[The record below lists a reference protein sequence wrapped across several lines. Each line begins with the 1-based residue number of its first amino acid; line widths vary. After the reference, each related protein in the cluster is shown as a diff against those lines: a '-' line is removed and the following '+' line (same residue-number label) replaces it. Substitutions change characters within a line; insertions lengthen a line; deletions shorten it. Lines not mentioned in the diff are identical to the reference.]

1 MSIQLS
7 TEQQYALQQFSEGKN
22 LFITG
27 PGGTGKTKLIH
38 HLVEN
43 AKTAGKP
50 YQVCAMTGC
59 AAILLNCNARTIHS
73 WSGIKTARGPVD
85 AVVAAVLR
93 NKRTVSTWRKIKILI
108 IDEVSM
114 MSEKIF
120 NILNEIGK
128 KSRRSILP
136 FGGIQIVFTGDF
148 YQLPPVPTAGEPST
162 EKFCFESVDWLNV
175 FPLKNHIQL
184 VTMFRQTDPLY
195 IDILQQIRVGELT
208 EENKKILQGYVKREY
223 DPAKHNDCILTKL
236 FPIRSKADY
245 VNQAQFAKIV
255 EEEYTFECIKR
266 TDCSTYIENN
276 IPLSLESMMKCT
288 ALEQKDIDFELETL
302 LSNTGCNESIALKKG
317 CAVMCTVNIDMES
330 GICNGSQGTIIG
342 WTTGSGSGP
351 SPGPGLGEALPI
363 VKFSNGQVRTIQ
375 RHYWQSEE
383 YPTIAIGQIPLT
395 LAWALTIHKIQGAT
409 MSMAEIDIGQAVFEY
424 GQTYVALSRIQT
436 LEGLYLSAFH
446 AHRIRANPKVTEFYK
461 NIPNIE
467 KRDMEKKIVRD
478 MEKKIV
484 LDFEKYTYS
493 DPDKEKTEIV
503 DSTIKKIIL

>member
-1 MSIQLS
+1 MTMQLS

-59 AAILLNCNARTIHS
+59 AAILLSCNARTIHS
-73 WSGIKTARGPVD
+73 WSGIKTARGPEET
-85 AVVAAVLR
+85 VVAAVLR
-93 NKRTVSTWRKIKILI
+93 NKRTVAIWRKIKILI

-136 FGGIQIVFTGDF
+136 FGGIQVVFTGDF
-148 YQLPPVPTAGEPST
+148 YQLPPVPTAGEPFT
-162 EKFCFESVDWLNV
+162 ERFCFESVDWLNV

-223 DPAKHNDCILTKL
+223 DTVQHNDCTLTKL

-245 VNQAQFAKIV
+245 VNQAQFAKI
-255 EEEYTFECIKR
+255 EEKEYTFECIKK

-276 IPLSLESMMKCT
+276 IPLSLETMIKCR

-302 LSNTGCNESIALKKG
+302 LSNTGCNESISLKKG

-342 WTTGSGSGP
+342 LTTTGSG
-351 SPGPGLGEALPI
+351 PGPGLGLGEALPI

-436 LEGLYLSAFH
+436 LDGLYLSAFH
-446 AHRIRANPKVTEFYK
+446 AHRIRANPKVTEFYR
-461 NIPNIE
+461 NIPKFE
-467 KRDMEKKIVRD
+467 KRDMEKKIV
-478 MEKKIV
+478 I
-484 LDFEKYTYS
+484 DFEKYTYS
-493 DPDKEKTEIV
+493 EPEKEKTEMV
-503 DSTIKKIIL
+503 DSTIKKIRL

>member
-1 MSIQLS
+1 MTMQLS

-59 AAILLNCNARTIHS
+59 AAILLSCNARTIHS
-73 WSGIKTARGPVD
+73 WSGIKTARGPEET
-85 AVVAAVLR
+85 VVTAVLR
-93 NKRTVSTWRKIKILI
+93 NKRTVAIWRKIKILI

-128 KSRRSILP
+128 KSRKSILP
-136 FGGIQIVFTGDF
+136 FGGIQVVFTGDF
-148 YQLPPVPTAGEPST
+148 YQLPPVPTAGEPCT
-162 EKFCFESVDWLNV
+162 ERFCFESVDWLNV

-223 DPAKHNDCILTKL
+223 DPVQHNDCILTKL

-245 VNQAQFAKIV
+245 VNQAQFAKI
-255 EEEYTFECIKR
+255 EEQEYTFECIKK

-276 IPLSLESMMKCT
+276 IPLSLETMIKCR
-288 ALEQKDIDFELETL
+288 ALEQKDIEFELETL
-302 LSNTGCNESIALKKG
+302 LSNTGCNESISLKKG

-342 WTTGSGSGP
+342 LTTTCSGT
-351 SPGPGLGEALPI
+351 GEALPI

-436 LEGLYLSAFH
+436 LDGLYLSAFH
-446 AHRIRANPKVTEFYK
+446 AHRIRANPKVTEFYR
-461 NIPNIE
+461 NIPKME
-467 KRDMEKKIVRD
+467 KRDT
-478 MEKKIV
+478 EKKIV
-484 LDFEKYTYS
+484 LDFEKYTYTE
-493 DPDKEKTEIV
+493 PDKEKTEMV
-503 DSTIKKIIL
+503 DSTIKKIRL

>member
-1 MSIQLS
+1 MTMQLS

-59 AAILLNCNARTIHS
+59 AAILLSCNARTIHS
-73 WSGIKTARGPVD
+73 WSGIKTARGPEET
-85 AVVAAVLR
+85 VVAAVLR
-93 NKRTVSTWRKIKILI
+93 NKRTVAIWRKIKILI

-136 FGGIQIVFTGDF
+136 FGGIQVVFTGDF
-148 YQLPPVPTAGEPST
+148 YQLPPVPTAGEPFT
-162 EKFCFESVDWLNV
+162 ERFCFESVDWLNV

-223 DPAKHNDCILTKL
+223 DPVQHNDCILTKL

-245 VNQAQFAKIV
+245 VNQAQFAKI
-255 EEEYTFECIKR
+255 EEKEYTFDCIKK

-276 IPLSLESMMKCT
+276 IPLSLETMIKCR

-302 LSNTGCNESIALKKG
+302 LSNTGCNESISLKKG

-342 WTTGSGSGP
+342 LTTTGSG
-351 SPGPGLGEALPI
+351 PGPGEALPI

-446 AHRIRANPKVTEFYK
+446 AHRIRANPKVTEFYR
-461 NIPNIE
+461 NIPKFE
-467 KRDMEKKIVRD
+467 KRDMEKKIV
-478 MEKKIV
+478 I
-484 LDFEKYTYS
+484 DFEKYTYTE
-493 DPDKEKTEIV
+493 PEKEKTEMV
-503 DSTIKKIIL
+503 DSTIKKIRL

>member
-1 MSIQLS
+1 MTMQLS

-59 AAILLNCNARTIHS
+59 AAILLSCNARTIHS
-73 WSGIKTARGPVD
+73 WSGIKTARGPEET
-85 AVVAAVLR
+85 VVAAVLR
-93 NKRTVSTWRKIKILI
+93 NKRTVAIWRKIKILI

-136 FGGIQIVFTGDF
+136 FGGIQVVFTGDF
-148 YQLPPVPTAGEPST
+148 YQLPPVPTAGEPCT
-162 EKFCFESVDWLNV
+162 ERFCFESVDWHNV

-223 DPAKHNDCILTKL
+223 DPVQHNDCILTKL

-245 VNQAQFAKIV
+245 VNQAQFAKI
-255 EEEYTFECIKR
+255 EEKEYTFDCIKK

-276 IPLSLESMMKCT
+276 IPLSLETMIKCR

-302 LSNTGCNESIALKKG
+302 LSNTGCNESISLKKG

-342 WTTGSGSGP
+342 LTTTGSG
-351 SPGPGLGEALPI
+351 PGPGLGIGEALPI

-436 LEGLYLSAFH
+436 LDGLYLSAFH
-446 AHRIRANPKVTEFYK
+446 AHRIRANPKVTEFYR
-461 NIPNIE
+461 NIPKFE
-467 KRDMEKKIVRD
+467 KRD

-484 LDFEKYTYS
+484 LDFEKYTYTE
-493 DPDKEKTEIV
+493 PEKEKTEMV
-503 DSTIKKIIL
+503 DSTIKKIRL

>member
-59 AAILLNCNARTIHS
+59 AAILLSCNARTIHS

-93 NKRTVSTWRKIKILI
+93 NKRTVATWRKIKILI

-148 YQLPPVPTAGEPST
+148 YQLPPVPTAGEPAT
-162 EKFCFESVDWLNV
+162 EKFCFESVDWPTV

-245 VNQAQFAKIV
+245 VNQAQFAKIA
-255 EEEYTFECIKR
+255 EEEYTFECIKK

-276 IPLSLESMMKCT
+276 IPLSLEAMMKCR

-342 WTTGSGSGP
+342 VTTSPG
-351 SPGPGLGEALPI
+351 PGPGLGEALPI

-467 KRDMEKKIVRD
+467 KRDV
-478 MEKKIV
+478 EKKIV
-484 LDFEKYTYS
+484 LDFEKYTYTE
-493 DPDKEKTEIV
+493 PEKQIV

>member
-1 MSIQLS
+1 MSMQLS
-7 TEQQYALQQFSEGKN
+7 IEQQYALQQFSEGKN
-22 LFITG
+22 LFVTG

-38 HLVEN
+38 HLVEH
-43 AKTAGKP
+43 AKSVGKA

-73 WSGIKTARGPVD
+73 WSGIKMARGPVEM
-85 AVVAAVLR
+85 VVASVLR
-93 NKRTVSTWRKIKILI
+93 NKRIVATWRKIKILI

-128 KSRRSILP
+128 KSRRSSSP
-136 FGGIQIVFTGDF
+136 FGGIQVVFTGDF
-148 YQLPPVPTAGEPST
+148 YQLPPVPSPGEPAT
-162 EKFCFESVDWLNV
+162 EKFCFESVDWSTV
-175 FPLKNHIQL
+175 FPLTSHIQL

-195 IDILQQIRVGELT
+195 IEILQQIRVGELT
-208 EENKKILQGYVKREY
+208 EENKQILQGYVKREY
-223 DPAKHNDCILTKL
+223 DPVQHNDCILTKL

-245 VNQAQFAKIV
+245 VNQAQFAKI
-255 EEEYTFECIKR
+255 EEKEYTFECIKK

-276 IPLSLESMMKCT
+276 IPLSLETMMKCR
-288 ALEQKDIDFELETL
+288 ALEQKDLEFELETL
-302 LSNTGCNESIALKKG
+302 LSNTGCNQSISLKKG
-317 CAVMCTVNIDMES
+317 CAVMCTVNIEMES

-342 WTTGSGSGP
+342 LTSAGSGLGQGP
-351 SPGPGLGEALPI
+351 GEALPI

-424 GQTYVALSRIQT
+424 GQTYVALSRIQS
-436 LEGLYLSAFH
+436 LDGLYLSAFH

-461 NIPNIE
+461 NIPKIE
-467 KRDMEKKIVRD
+467 MKVRD
-478 MEKKIV
+478 SLHMDKKIV
-484 LDFEKYTYS
+484 LDFEKYTYIEKDVVV
-493 DPDKEKTEIV
+493 DP
-503 DSTIKKIIL
+503 TIKKIRL

>member
-1 MSIQLS
+1 MSMQLS

-59 AAILLNCNARTIHS
+59 AAILLSCNARTIHS

-93 NKRTVSTWRKIKILI
+93 NKRTVATWRKIKILI

-148 YQLPPVPTAGEPST
+148 YQLPPVPTAGEPAT
-162 EKFCFESVDWLNV
+162 EKFCFESVDWPSV

-245 VNQAQFAKIV
+245 VNQAQFAKIA
-255 EEEYTFECIKR
+255 EEEYTFECIKK

-276 IPLSLESMMKCT
+276 IPLSLEAMMKCR

-342 WTTGSGSGP
+342 VTTGS
-351 SPGPGLGEALPI
+351 GPGLGEALPI

-467 KRDMEKKIVRD
+467 KRDVEKKT
-478 MEKKIV
+478 V
-484 LDFEKYTYS
+484 LDFEKYTYTE
-493 DPDKEKTEIV
+493 PEKQIV

>member
-1 MSIQLS
+1 MTMQLS

-59 AAILLNCNARTIHS
+59 AAILLSCNARTIHS
-73 WSGIKTARGPVD
+73 WSGIKTARGPEET
-85 AVVAAVLR
+85 VVAAVLR
-93 NKRTVSTWRKIKILI
+93 NKRTVAIWRKIKILI

-136 FGGIQIVFTGDF
+136 FGGIQVVFTGDF
-148 YQLPPVPTAGEPST
+148 YQLPPVPTAGEPFT
-162 EKFCFESVDWLNV
+162 ERFCFESVDWLNV

-223 DPAKHNDCILTKL
+223 DPVQHNDCILTKL

-245 VNQAQFAKIV
+245 VNQAQFAKI
-255 EEEYTFECIKR
+255 EEKEYTFDCIKK

-276 IPLSLESMMKCT
+276 IPLSLETMIKCR

-302 LSNTGCNESIALKKG
+302 LSNTGCNESISLKKG

-342 WTTGSGSGP
+342 LTTTGSGL
-351 SPGPGLGEALPI
+351 GPGHGLGQGPGEALPI

-446 AHRIRANPKVTEFYK
+446 AHRIRANPKVTEFYR
-461 NIPNIE
+461 NIPKFE
-467 KRDMEKKIVRD
+467 KRDMEKKIV
-478 MEKKIV
+478 I
-484 LDFEKYTYS
+484 DFEKYTYTE
-493 DPDKEKTEIV
+493 PEKEKTEMV
-503 DSTIKKIIL
+503 DSTIKKIRL

>member
-1 MSIQLS
+1 MQLS

-59 AAILLNCNARTIHS
+59 AAILLSCNARTIHS

-93 NKRTVSTWRKIKILI
+93 NKRTVATWRKIKILI

-148 YQLPPVPTAGEPST
+148 YQLPPVPTAGEPAT
-162 EKFCFESVDWLNV
+162 EKFCFESVDWPSV

-245 VNQAQFAKIV
+245 VNQAQFAKIA
-255 EEEYTFECIKR
+255 EEEYTFECIKK

-276 IPLSLESMMKCT
+276 IPLSLEAMMKCR

-342 WTTGSGSGP
+342 VTTGS
-351 SPGPGLGEALPI
+351 GPGLGEALPI

-467 KRDMEKKIVRD
+467 KRDVEKKT
-478 MEKKIV
+478 V
-484 LDFEKYTYS
+484 LDFEKYTYTE
-493 DPDKEKTEIV
+493 PEKQIV

>member
-1 MSIQLS
+1 MTMQLS

-59 AAILLNCNARTIHS
+59 AAILLSCNARTIHS
-73 WSGIKTARGPVD
+73 WSGIKTARGPEET
-85 AVVAAVLR
+85 VVAAVLR
-93 NKRTVSTWRKIKILI
+93 NKRTVAIWRKIKILI

-136 FGGIQIVFTGDF
+136 FGGIQVVFTGDF
-148 YQLPPVPTAGEPST
+148 YQLPPVPTAGEPFT
-162 EKFCFESVDWLNV
+162 ERFCFESVDWLNV

-223 DPAKHNDCILTKL
+223 DPVQHNDCILTKL

-245 VNQAQFAKIV
+245 VNQAQFAKI
-255 EEEYTFECIKR
+255 EEKEYTFECIKK

-276 IPLSLESMMKCT
+276 IPLSLETMIKCR

-302 LSNTGCNESIALKKG
+302 LSNTGCNEFISLKKG

-342 WTTGSGSGP
+342 LTTTGSG
-351 SPGPGLGEALPI
+351 PGPGQGLGQGLGEALPI

-446 AHRIRANPKVTEFYK
+446 AHRIRANPKVTEFYR
-461 NIPNIE
+461 NIPKFE
-467 KRDMEKKIVRD
+467 KRDMEKKIV
-478 MEKKIV
+478 I
-484 LDFEKYTYS
+484 DFEKYTYTE
-493 DPDKEKTEIV
+493 PEKEKTEMV
-503 DSTIKKIIL
+503 DSTIKKIRL

>member
-1 MSIQLS
+1 MTMQLS

-59 AAILLNCNARTIHS
+59 AAILLSCNARTIHS
-73 WSGIKTARGPVD
+73 WSGIKTARGPEET
-85 AVVAAVLR
+85 VVAAVLR
-93 NKRTVSTWRKIKILI
+93 NKRTVAIWRKIKILI

-136 FGGIQIVFTGDF
+136 FGGIQVVFTGDF
-148 YQLPPVPTAGEPST
+148 YQLPPVPTAGEPFT
-162 EKFCFESVDWLNV
+162 ERFCFESVDWLNV

-223 DPAKHNDCILTKL
+223 DPVQHNDCILTKL

-245 VNQAQFAKIV
+245 VNQAQFAKI
-255 EEEYTFECIKR
+255 EEKEYTFDCIKK

-276 IPLSLESMMKCT
+276 IPLSLETMIKCR

-302 LSNTGCNESIALKKG
+302 LSNTGCNESISLKKG

-342 WTTGSGSGP
+342 LTTTGSGLGP
-351 SPGPGLGEALPI
+351 GEALPI

-446 AHRIRANPKVTEFYK
+446 AHRIRANPKVTEFYR
-461 NIPNIE
+461 NIPKFE
-467 KRDMEKKIVRD
+467 KRD

-484 LDFEKYTYS
+484 LDFEKYTYTE
-493 DPDKEKTEIV
+493 PEKEKTEMV
-503 DSTIKKIIL
+503 DSTIKKIRL

>member
-1 MSIQLS
+1 MTMQLS

-59 AAILLNCNARTIHS
+59 AAILLSCNARTIHS
-73 WSGIKTARGPVD
+73 WSGIKTARGPEET
-85 AVVAAVLR
+85 VVAAVLR
-93 NKRTVSTWRKIKILI
+93 NKRTVAIWRKIKILI
-108 IDEVSM
+108 VDEVSM

-128 KSRRSILP
+128 KSRKSILP
-136 FGGIQIVFTGDF
+136 FGGIQVVFTGDF
-148 YQLPPVPTAGEPST
+148 YQLPPVPTAGEPTT
-162 EKFCFESVDWLNV
+162 EKFCFESVNWHNV

-223 DPAKHNDCILTKL
+223 DPAQHNDCILTKL

-245 VNQAQFAKIV
+245 VNQAQFAKI
-255 EEEYTFECIKR
+255 EEQEYTFECIKKM
-266 TDCSTYIENN
+266 DCSTYIENN
-276 IPLSLESMMKCT
+276 IPLSLETMIKCR
-288 ALEQKDIDFELETL
+288 ALEQKDIEFELETL
-302 LSNTGCNESIALKKG
+302 LSNTGCNESISIKKG

-342 WTTGSGSGP
+342 VTTTGSGTGT
-351 SPGPGLGEALPI
+351 GEALPI

-436 LEGLYLSAFH
+436 LDGLYLSAFH

-461 NIPNIE
+461 NIPKME
-467 KRDMEKKIVRD
+467 KRDT
-478 MEKKIV
+478 EKKIV
-484 LDFEKYTYS
+484 LDFEKYTYTE
-493 DPDKEKTEIV
+493 PEKEKTEMV
-503 DSTIKKIIL
+503 DSTIKKIRL

>member
-1 MSIQLS
+1 MQLS

-59 AAILLNCNARTIHS
+59 AAILLSCNARTIHS
-73 WSGIKTARGPVD
+73 WSGIKTARGPEET
-85 AVVAAVLR
+85 VVAAVLR
-93 NKRTVSTWRKIKILI
+93 NKRTVAIWRKIKILI
-108 IDEVSM
+108 VDEVSM

-128 KSRRSILP
+128 KSRKSILP
-136 FGGIQIVFTGDF
+136 FGGIQVVFTGDF
-148 YQLPPVPTAGEPST
+148 YQLPPVPAAGEPTT
-162 EKFCFESVDWLNV
+162 EKFCFESVNWHNV

-223 DPAKHNDCILTKL
+223 DPAQHNDCILTKL

-245 VNQAQFAKIV
+245 VNQAQFAKI
-255 EEEYTFECIKR
+255 EEQEYTFECIKK

-276 IPLSLESMMKCT
+276 IPLSLETMIKCR
-288 ALEQKDIDFELETL
+288 ALEQKDIEFELETL
-302 LSNTGCNESIALKKG
+302 LSNTGCNESISLKKG

-342 WTTGSGSGP
+342 VTTTGSGTGP
-351 SPGPGLGEALPI
+351 GEALPI

-436 LEGLYLSAFH
+436 LDGLYLSAFH
-446 AHRIRANPKVTEFYK
+446 AHRIRANPKVTEFYR
-461 NIPNIE
+461 NIPNFE
-467 KRDMEKKIVRD
+467 KRDMD
-478 MEKKIV
+478 KKIV
-484 LDFEKYTYS
+484 LDFEKYTYTE
-493 DPDKEKTEIV
+493 PEKEKTEMV
-503 DSTIKKIIL
+503 DSTIKKIRL

>member
-1 MSIQLS
+1 MSMQLS

-50 YQVCAMTGC
+50 FQVCAMTGC
-59 AAILLNCNARTIHS
+59 AAILLSCNARTIHS

-93 NKRTVSTWRKIKILI
+93 NKRTVATWRKIKILI

-148 YQLPPVPTAGEPST
+148 YQLPPVPTAGEPAT
-162 EKFCFESVDWLNV
+162 EKFCFESVDWPSV

-245 VNQAQFAKIV
+245 VNQAQFAKIA
-255 EEEYTFECIKR
+255 EEEYTFECIKK

-276 IPLSLESMMKCT
+276 IPLSLEAMMKCR

-342 WTTGSGSGP
+342 VTTTGS
-351 SPGPGLGEALPI
+351 GPGLGEALPI

-467 KRDMEKKIVRD
+467 KRDVEKKT
-478 MEKKIV
+478 V
-484 LDFEKYTYS
+484 LDFEKYTYTE
-493 DPDKEKTEIV
+493 PEKQIV

>member
-1 MSIQLS
+1 MTMQLS

-59 AAILLNCNARTIHS
+59 AAILLSCNARTIHS
-73 WSGIKTARGPVD
+73 WSGIKTARGPEET
-85 AVVAAVLR
+85 VVAAVLR
-93 NKRTVSTWRKIKILI
+93 NKRTVAIWRKIKILI
-108 IDEVSM
+108 VDEVSM

-128 KSRRSILP
+128 KSRKSILP
-136 FGGIQIVFTGDF
+136 FGGIQVVFTGDF
-148 YQLPPVPTAGEPST
+148 YQLPPVPAAGEPTT
-162 EKFCFESVDWLNV
+162 EKFCFESVNWHNV

-223 DPAKHNDCILTKL
+223 DPAQHNDCILTKL

-245 VNQAQFAKIV
+245 VNQAQFAKI
-255 EEEYTFECIKR
+255 EEQEYTFECIKK

-276 IPLSLESMMKCT
+276 IPLSLETMIKCR
-288 ALEQKDIDFELETL
+288 ALEQKDIEFELETL
-302 LSNTGCNESIALKKG
+302 LSNTGCNESISLKKG

-342 WTTGSGSGP
+342 VTTTGSGTGP
-351 SPGPGLGEALPI
+351 GEALPI

-436 LEGLYLSAFH
+436 LDGLYLSAFH
-446 AHRIRANPKVTEFYK
+446 AHRIRANPKVTEFYR
-461 NIPNIE
+461 NIPNFE
-467 KRDMEKKIVRD
+467 KRDMD
-478 MEKKIV
+478 KKIV
-484 LDFEKYTYS
+484 LDFEKYTYTE
-493 DPDKEKTEIV
+493 PEKEKTEMV
-503 DSTIKKIIL
+503 DSTIKKIRL

>member
-1 MSIQLS
+1 MTMQLS

-59 AAILLNCNARTIHS
+59 AAILLSCNARTIHS
-73 WSGIKTARGPVD
+73 WSGIKTARGPEET
-85 AVVAAVLR
+85 VVAAVLR
-93 NKRTVSTWRKIKILI
+93 NKRTVAIWRKIKILI

-136 FGGIQIVFTGDF
+136 FGGIQVVFTGDF
-148 YQLPPVPTAGEPST
+148 YQLPPVPTAGEPFT
-162 EKFCFESVDWLNV
+162 ERFCFESVDWLNV

-223 DPAKHNDCILTKL
+223 DPVQHNDCILTKL

-245 VNQAQFAKIV
+245 VNQAQFAKI
-255 EEEYTFECIKR
+255 EEKEYTFECIKK

-276 IPLSLESMMKCT
+276 IPLSLETMIKCR

-302 LSNTGCNESIALKKG
+302 LSNTGCNESISLKKG

-342 WTTGSGSGP
+342 LTTTGSG
-351 SPGPGLGEALPI
+351 PGPGLGLGEALPI

-436 LEGLYLSAFH
+436 LDGLYLSAFH
-446 AHRIRANPKVTEFYK
+446 AHRIRANPKVTEFYR
-461 NIPNIE
+461 NIPKFE
-467 KRDMEKKIVRD
+467 KRDMEKKIV
-478 MEKKIV
+478 I
-484 LDFEKYTYS
+484 DFEKYTYS
-493 DPDKEKTEIV
+493 EPEKEKTEMV
-503 DSTIKKIIL
+503 DSTIKKIRL

>member
-50 YQVCAMTGC
+50 FQVCAMTGC
-59 AAILLNCNARTIHS
+59 AAILLSCNARTIHS

-93 NKRTVSTWRKIKILI
+93 NKRTVATWRKIKILI

-148 YQLPPVPTAGEPST
+148 YQLPPVPTAGEPAT
-162 EKFCFESVDWLNV
+162 EKFCFESVDWPTV

-245 VNQAQFAKIV
+245 VNQAQFAKIA
-255 EEEYTFECIKR
+255 EEEYTFECIKK

-276 IPLSLESMMKCT
+276 IPLSLEAMMKCR

-342 WTTGSGSGP
+342 VTTTGS
-351 SPGPGLGEALPI
+351 GPGLGEALPI

-467 KRDMEKKIVRD
+467 KRDVEKKT
-478 MEKKIV
+478 V
-484 LDFEKYTYS
+484 LDFEKYTYTE
-493 DPDKEKTEIV
+493 PEKQIV

>member
-1 MSIQLS
+1 MQLS
-7 TEQQYALQQFSEGKN
+7 SEQQYALQQFSEGKN

-59 AAILLNCNARTIHS
+59 AAILLSCNARTIHS
-73 WSGIKTARGPVD
+73 WSGIKTARGPEET
-85 AVVAAVLR
+85 VVAAVLR
-93 NKRTVSTWRKIKILI
+93 NKRTVAIWRKIKILI
-108 IDEVSM
+108 VDEVSM

-128 KSRRSILP
+128 KSRKSILP
-136 FGGIQIVFTGDF
+136 FGGIQVVFTGDF
-148 YQLPPVPTAGEPST
+148 YQLPPVPTAGEPTT
-162 EKFCFESVDWLNV
+162 EKFCFESVNWHNV

-223 DPAKHNDCILTKL
+223 DPAQHNDCILTKL

-245 VNQAQFAKIV
+245 VNQAQFAKI
-255 EEEYTFECIKR
+255 EEQEYTFECIKK

-276 IPLSLESMMKCT
+276 IPLSLETMIKCR
-288 ALEQKDIDFELETL
+288 ALEQKDIEFELETL
-302 LSNTGCNESIALKKG
+302 LSNTGCNESISIKKG

-342 WTTGSGSGP
+342 VTTTGSGTGT
-351 SPGPGLGEALPI
+351 GEALPI

-436 LEGLYLSAFH
+436 LDGLYLSAFH

-461 NIPNIE
+461 NIPKME
-467 KRDMEKKIVRD
+467 KRDT
-478 MEKKIV
+478 EKKIV
-484 LDFEKYTYS
+484 LDFEKYTYTE
-493 DPDKEKTEIV
+493 PEKEKTEMV
-503 DSTIKKIIL
+503 DSTIKKIRL

>member
-1 MSIQLS
+1 
-7 TEQQYALQQFSEGKN
+7 
-22 LFITG
+22 
-27 PGGTGKTKLIH
+27 
-38 HLVEN
+38 
-43 AKTAGKP
+43 
-50 YQVCAMTGC
+50 
-59 AAILLNCNARTIHS
+59 
-73 WSGIKTARGPVD
+73 
-85 AVVAAVLR
+85 
-93 NKRTVSTWRKIKILI
+93 
-108 IDEVSM
+108 M

-148 YQLPPVPTAGEPST
+148 YQLPPVPSPGEPCT
-162 EKFCFESVDWLNV
+162 ERFCFESVDWLNV

-195 IDILQQIRVGELT
+195 IDILQQIRLGELT

-223 DPAKHNDCILTKL
+223 DPTKHNDCILTKL

-255 EEEYTFECIKR
+255 EEEYTFGCIKK

-276 IPLSLESMMKCT
+276 IPLSLESMIKCR
-288 ALEQKDIDFELETL
+288 ALEQKDVDFELETL

-330 GICNGSQGTIIG
+330 SICNGSQGTIIG
-342 WTTGSGSGP
+342 WTTTGP
-351 SPGPGLGEALPI
+351 SLGEALPI

-467 KRDMEKKIVRD
+467 KRDMEKKIVLD
-478 MEKKIV
+478 FEKKIV

>member
-1 MSIQLS
+1 MTMQLS

-59 AAILLNCNARTIHS
+59 ASILLSCNARTIHS
-73 WSGIKTARGPVD
+73 WSGIKTARGPEET
-85 AVVAAVLR
+85 VVAAVLR
-93 NKRTVSTWRKIKILI
+93 NKRTVAIWRKIKILI

-136 FGGIQIVFTGDF
+136 FGGIQVVFTGDF
-148 YQLPPVPTAGEPST
+148 YQLPPVPTAGEPFT
-162 EKFCFESVDWLNV
+162 ERFCFESVDWHNV

-223 DPAKHNDCILTKL
+223 DPVQHNDCILTKL

-245 VNQAQFAKIV
+245 VNQAQFAKI
-255 EEEYTFECIKR
+255 EEKEYTFECIKK

-276 IPLSLESMMKCT
+276 IPLSLETMIKCR

-302 LSNTGCNESIALKKG
+302 LSNTGCNESISLKKG

-342 WTTGSGSGP
+342 LTTTGSG
-351 SPGPGLGEALPI
+351 PGPGLGIGEALPI

-446 AHRIRANPKVTEFYK
+446 AHRIRANPKVTEFYR
-461 NIPNIE
+461 NIPKFE
-467 KRDMEKKIVRD
+467 KRD

-484 LDFEKYTYS
+484 LDFEKYTYTE
-493 DPDKEKTEIV
+493 PEKEKTEMV
-503 DSTIKKIIL
+503 DSTIKKIRL

>member
-1 MSIQLS
+1 MTMQLS

-59 AAILLNCNARTIHS
+59 AAILLSCNARTIHS
-73 WSGIKTARGPVD
+73 WSGIKTARGPEET
-85 AVVAAVLR
+85 VVAAVLR
-93 NKRTVSTWRKIKILI
+93 NKRTVAIWRKIKILI

-136 FGGIQIVFTGDF
+136 FGGIQVVFTGDF
-148 YQLPPVPTAGEPST
+148 YQLPPVPTAGEPFT
-162 EKFCFESVDWLNV
+162 ERFCFESVDWLNV

-223 DPAKHNDCILTKL
+223 DPVQHNDCILTKL

-245 VNQAQFAKIV
+245 VNQAQFAKI
-255 EEEYTFECIKR
+255 EEKEYTFDCIKK

-276 IPLSLESMMKCT
+276 IPLSLETMIQCR

-302 LSNTGCNESIALKKG
+302 LSNTGCNESISLKKG

-342 WTTGSGSGP
+342 LTTTGSG
-351 SPGPGLGEALPI
+351 PGPGEALPI

-446 AHRIRANPKVTEFYK
+446 AHRIRANPKVTEFYR
-461 NIPNIE
+461 NIPKFE
-467 KRDMEKKIVRD
+467 KRDMEKKIV
-478 MEKKIV
+478 I
-484 LDFEKYTYS
+484 DFEKYTYTE
-493 DPDKEKTEIV
+493 PEKEKTEMV
-503 DSTIKKIIL
+503 DSTIKKIRL

>member
-1 MSIQLS
+1 MQLS

-22 LFITG
+22 LFVTG

-43 AKTAGKP
+43 AKTAGKA

-73 WSGIKTARGPVD
+73 WSGIKTARGAVEM
-85 AVVAAVLR
+85 VVAGVLR
-93 NKRTVSTWRKIKILI
+93 NKRTVAVWRKIKILI

-128 KSRRSILP
+128 KSRRSSSP
-136 FGGIQIVFTGDF
+136 FGGIQVVFTGDF
-148 YQLPPVPTAGEPST
+148 YQLPPVPTVGEPST
-162 EKFCFESVDWLNV
+162 EKFCFESVDWPIV

-195 IDILQQIRVGELT
+195 IEILQQIRIGELT

-223 DPAKHNDCILTKL
+223 DPVKHNDCILTKL

-245 VNQAQFAKIV
+245 VNQAQFSKIE
-255 EEEYTFECIKR
+255 EEEYTFECIKK

-276 IPLSLESMMKCT
+276 IPLSLEAMMKCR
-288 ALEQKDIDFELETL
+288 ALEQKDIEFELETL
-302 LSNTGCNESIALKKG
+302 LSNTGCNESISLKKG

-342 WTTGSGSGP
+342 LTMSGLS
-351 SPGPGLGEALPI
+351 SGLGEALPI

-424 GQTYVALSRIQT
+424 GQTYVALSRIQS

-461 NIPNIE
+461 NIPKI
-467 KRDMEKKIVRD
+467 DMNVRESLNTD
-478 MEKKIV
+478 KKIV
-484 LDFEKYTYS
+484 LDFEKYTYLEKE
-493 DPDKEKTEIV
+493 DEKTEIV
-503 DSTIKKIIL
+503 DPTIKKIRL

>member
-50 YQVCAMTGC
+50 FQVCAMTGC
-59 AAILLNCNARTIHS
+59 AAILLSCNARTIHS

-93 NKRTVSTWRKIKILI
+93 NKRTVATWRKIKILI

-114 MSEKIF
+114 VSEKIF

-148 YQLPPVPTAGEPST
+148 YQLPPVPTAGEPAT
-162 EKFCFESVDWLNV
+162 EKFCFESVDWPTV

-255 EEEYTFECIKR
+255 EEEYTFDCIKK

-276 IPLSLESMMKCT
+276 IPLSLESMMKCR

-342 WTTGSGSGP
+342 VTTTGPGI
-351 SPGPGLGEALPI
+351 GPGLGEALPI

-467 KRDMEKKIVRD
+467 KRDVEKKT
-478 MEKKIV
+478 V
-484 LDFEKYTYS
+484 LDFEKYMYTE
-493 DPDKEKTEIV
+493 PEKQIV